1 MATMRGQSCKTK
13 GKFVQKHRVFNPPV
27 PVGAG
32 KWKLSQTHRV
42 VKSAM
47 LPALLENVFDSCATA
62 PTNPKP
68 SDTTVNREGAV
79 GTTVNSEESVGDT
92 TAQRDPVAIDIA
104 TKLEESKTHLE
115 TLAEIDR
122 LTTKDNLLVDEMKA
136 AVRQIVEQAATNPYL
151 ILTPD
156 ELQKYQH
163 IHSLFENGQE
173 KEALAAYKILEGTS
187 EMSNVLYI
195 A

>member
-1 MATMRGQSCKTK
+1 MDIPCCGYSIQEHSLRKNQFGMATMRGQSCKTK

-42 VKSAM
+42 VKSAAM

-122 LTTKDNLLVDEMKA
+122 LTTKDNLLVDEWKSAVFLYVAQSA
-136 AVRQIVEQAATNPYL
+136 ALPPDSEDAAKIP
-151 ILTPD
+151 
-156 ELQKYQH
+156 EYQR
-163 IHSLFENGQE
+163 IFALFV
-173 KEALAAYKILEGTS
+173 A
-187 EMSNVLYI
+187 
-195 A
+195 